1 MEEEKKEIVVEET
14 KAPETAAPAPQPEVK
29 VEVSEMNEEEIQLEK
44 ADAKYDAGNI
54 QVLEGL
60 EAVRKRPGMYI
71 GTTSKAGLHHLVW
84 EIVDNSI
91 DEALAGYCTKVDVS
105 INPGNTI
112 TVVDDGRGIPID
124 IVAKSGLSGVETV
137 YTILHAGGKFG
148 EGGGYKVSGGL
159 HGVGASVVNALSEW
173 CEVTV
178 RKDGGIYFIRFEN
191 GGHATERL
199 KKIGSYS
206 DGSNGTSVT
215 FKPDPTIFQDT
226 TEYDY
231 EVIRDRMR
239 QVAYLNRGITISV
252 HDLREADVAN
262 QKHESFCYKGGI
274 KEYVLFINANKTKIH
289 DEVIYCEGS
298 VPITLASGATAHV
311 YAEIAM
317 QYDDGYSQNIYSF
330 CNNVHTHE
338 GGMHETGFR
347 DAMRRTVNNYAR
359 QYKFLKEGED
369 DLTYE
374 DIVEGLTCVISVKHP
389 NPQFEGQTKT
399 KLGNSE
405 VRKIVSGIVGEQ
417 LNRFFLED
425 PALAKVILEKILM
438 AANARLAARKAR
450 EEVRRKGSLE
460 FTTLPGKLADCSS
473 KNPEICELY
482 IVEGNSAGG
491 SAKNGRN
498 RETQA
503 ILPLRGKI
511 LNVEKAQAKRIWA
524 NAEIGNM
531 VTAIGGGIDPEFDV
545 TKIRYHKIVIMTDAD
560 VDGSHI
566 RILLLTFFYR
576 FMRPLIEGGYIYIAQ
591 PPLYKVEYRG
601 KPYYAYNDDQL
612 EVIKKKLNLK
622 AGYPFQRYKGLGEM
636 DAEQLFETTMDPEN
650 RKMLRVTL
658 EDAIK
663 AEQIF
668 TDLMGDNVD
677 PRKSFIHENAKFV
690 KNLDI

>member
-1 MEEEKKEIVVEET
+1 MEEEKKEVVVEEQKT
-14 KAPETAAPAPQPEVK
+14 PEAAPAPEVK
-29 VEVSEMNEEEIQLEK
+29 VSEMNEEEVQLEK
-44 ADAKYDAGNI
+44 ADAKYDAENI

-71 GTTSKAGLHHLVW
+71 GTTSSAGLHHLVW
-84 EIVDNSI
+84 EIVDNAI
-91 DEALAGYCTKVDVS
+91 DEALAGYCTEVKVT
-105 INPGNTI
+105 INPGDTI
-112 TVVDDGRGIPID
+112 TVVDNGRGIPVD
-124 IVAKSGLSGVETV
+124 VVKKSGLTGVETV
-137 YTILHAGGKFG
+137 YTVLHAGGKFG

-178 RKDGGIYFIRFEN
+178 HKDGGIYYIKFVN
-191 GGHATERL
+191 GGKIVEHL
-199 KKIGSYS
+199 KRIG
-206 DGSNGTSVT
+206 DCDPKANGTTVT
-215 FKPDPTIFQDT
+215 FKPDPIIFTDT
-226 TEYDY
+226 THYDY
-231 EVIRDRMR
+231 ETIRDRMR
-239 QVAYLNRGITISV
+239 QVAYLNRGIKIIVEDTRNPEV
-252 HDLREADVAN
+252 VRE
-262 QKHESFCYKGGI
+262 EFCYKGGI
-274 KEYVLFINANKTKIH
+274 KEYVLFINNHKTKLF
-289 DEVIYCEGS
+289 DEVIYCEGTA
-298 VPITLASGATAHV
+298 PITLASGNEAHV

-317 QYDDGYSQNIYSF
+317 QYDDGYSSNIFSF

-347 DAMRRTVNNYAR
+347 DAMRRIVNNYAR
-359 QYKFLKEGED
+359 QNKFLKDGED
-369 DLTYE
+369 DLTYD
-374 DIVEGLTCVISVKHP
+374 DITEGLTCVISVKHP

-405 VRKIVSGIVGEQ
+405 VRKIVSQIVGDQ

-425 PALAKVILEKILM
+425 PKLARTIMEKIIG

-450 EEVRRKGSLE
+450 EEARRKGGLDL
-460 FTTLPGKLADCSS
+460 TTLPGKLADCSS
-473 KNPEICELY
+473 KKPEECELY

-511 LNVEKAQAKRIWA
+511 LNVEKAQAKRIFA

-531 VTAIGGGIDPEFDV
+531 ITAIGGGIDPEFDV
-545 TKIRYHKIVIMTDAD
+545 SKIRYHKIVIMTDAD

-576 FMRPLIEGGYIYIAQ
+576 FMRPLINEGYVYIAQ
-591 PPLYKVEYRG
+591 PPLYKVEYHG
-601 KPYYAYNDDQL
+601 KQYYAYNDEQL
-612 EVIKKKLNLK
+612 EIIKNKLKLK
-622 AGYPFQRYKGLGEM
+622 PGYPFQRYKGLGEM
-636 DAEQLFETTMDPEN
+636 DAEQLWETTMDPAN
-650 RKMLRVTL
+650 RKMIRVTL
-658 EDAIK
+658 NDAIA

-677 PRKSFIHENAKFV
+677 PRKEFIHANAKFV
-690 KNLDI
+690 KNLDV

>member
-1 MEEEKKEIVVEET
+1 MEEEKKEVVEET
-14 KAPETAAPAPQPEVK
+14 KAPETAPIPEVN
-29 VEVSEMNEEEIQLEK
+29 VSEMNEEEVQLEK

-71 GTTSKAGLHHLVW
+71 GTTSSAGLHHLVW
-84 EIVDNSI
+84 EIVDNAI
-91 DEALAGYCTKVDVS
+91 DEALAGYCTEVKVT
-105 INPGNTI
+105 INPGDTI
-112 TVVDDGRGIPID
+112 TVVDNGRGIPVD
-124 IVAKSGLSGVETV
+124 VVKKSGLSGVETV
-137 YTILHAGGKFG
+137 YTVLHAGGKFG

-178 RKDGGIYFIRFEN
+178 HKDGGVYYIKFVN
-191 GGHATERL
+191 GGKIVEHL
-199 KKIGSYS
+199 KKIGTC
-206 DGSNGTSVT
+206 DPKANGTTVT
-215 FKPDPTIFQDT
+215 FKPDAQIFTDT
-226 TEYDY
+226 TVYDY
-231 EVIRDRMR
+231 TIIRDRMR
-239 QVAYLNRGITISV
+239 QVAYLNRGIKIIVEDARTPEKI
-252 HDLREADVAN
+252 
-262 QKHESFCYKGGI
+262 HEEFCYKGGI
-274 KEYVLFINANKTKIH
+274 KEYVLFINNHKTRLF
-289 DEVIYCEGS
+289 DEVIYCEGTA
-298 VPITLASGATAHV
+298 PITLASGSEAHV

-317 QYDDGYSQNIYSF
+317 QYDDGYSSNVYSF

-347 DAMRRTVNNYAR
+347 DAIRRVVNAYAR
-359 QYKFLKEGED
+359 QNKFLKDSED
-369 DLTYE
+369 DLTVD
-374 DIVEGLTCVISVKHP
+374 DITEGLTCVISVKHP

-405 VRKIVSGIVGEQ
+405 VRKIVSQIVGDQ
-417 LNRFFLED
+417 LNRFLLED
-425 PALAKVILEKILM
+425 PRLARIIMEKIVT

-450 EEVRRKGSLE
+450 EEIRRKGGLE
-460 FTTLPGKLADCSS
+460 LNTLPGKLADCSS
-473 KNPEICELY
+473 KKPEECELY

-511 LNVEKAQAKRIWA
+511 LNVEKAQAKRIFA

-531 VTAIGGGIDPEFDV
+531 ITAIGGGIDPEFD
-545 TKIRYHKIVIMTDAD
+545 TSKIRYHKIVIMTDAD

-576 FMRPLIEGGYIYIAQ
+576 FMRPLITEGYVYIAQ
-591 PPLYKVEYRG
+591 PPLYKVEYHG
-601 KPYYAYNDDQL
+601 KQYYAYNDDQL
-612 EVIKKKLNLK
+612 ETIKQKLKLK
-622 AGYPFQRYKGLGEM
+622 PGYPFQRYKGLGEM
-636 DAEQLFETTMDPEN
+636 DAEQLWETTMDPSN
-650 RKMLRVTL
+650 RKMIRVTL
-658 EDAIK
+658 NDAIA

-677 PRKSFIHENAKFV
+677 PRKEFIHANAKFV

>member
-1 MEEEKKEIVVEET
+1 MEENEKKEVVQET
-14 KAPETAAPAPQPEVK
+14 TPAPAPQPVEVT
-29 VEVSEMNEEEIQLEK
+29 VSEMNEEEVQLEK
-44 ADAKYDAGNI
+44 ADANYTATNI

-71 GTTSKAGLHHLVW
+71 GTTSAAGLHHLVW

-91 DEALAGYCTKVDVS
+91 DEALAGYCTEVS
-105 INPGNTI
+105 VTINPGDTI
-112 TVVDDGRGIPID
+112 TVVDNGRGIPVD
-124 IVAKSGLSGVETV
+124 VVKKSGLSGVETV
-137 YTILHAGGKFG
+137 YTVLHAGGKFG

-178 RKDGGIYFIRFEN
+178 NKDGGVYYIKFEN
-191 GGHATERL
+191 GGHIKNHL
-199 KKIGSYS
+199 KRIG
-206 DGSNGTSVT
+206 DCEKGQNGTKVT
-215 FKPDPTIFQDT
+215 FKPDPLIFTDT
-226 TEYDY
+226 TVYQY
-231 EVIRDRMR
+231 ETIRDRMR
-239 QVAYLNRGITISV
+239 QVAYLNRGIKINV
-252 HDLREADVAN
+252 ADERVTPAIR
-262 QKHESFCYKGGI
+262 ESFCYKGGI
-274 KEYVLFINANKTKIH
+274 KEYVLFINANKTKLF

-298 VPITLASGATAHV
+298 VPIELASGATAHV

-317 QYDDGYSQNIYSF
+317 QYDDGYSNNVYSF

-347 DAMRRTVNNYAR
+347 DAMRRVVNAYAR
-359 QYKFLKEGED
+359 DNKFLKEGED
-369 DLTYE
+369 DLTYD
-374 DIVEGLTCVISVKHP
+374 DITEGLTCVISVKHP

-405 VRKIVSGIVGEQ
+405 VRKIVSGIVGDQ
-417 LNRFFLED
+417 FNRFLMED
-425 PALAKVILEKILM
+425 PKLARTIMEKILT
-438 AANARLAARKAR
+438 AANARMAARKAR
-450 EEVRRKGSLE
+450 EEIRRKGSLE
-460 FTTLPGKLADCSS
+460 LTTLPGKLADCSS
-473 KNPEICELY
+473 KKPEECELY

-511 LNVEKAQAKRIWA
+511 LNVEKAQAKKIFA

-531 VTAIGGGIDPEFDV
+531 ITAIGGGIDPEFDV
-545 TKIRYHKIVIMTDAD
+545 SKIRYHKIVIMTDAD

-576 FMRPLIEGGYIYIAQ
+576 FMRPLITEGYIYIAQ
-591 PPLYKVEYRG
+591 PPLYKVDYHG
-601 KPYYAYNDDQL
+601 KQYYAYSDEQL
-612 EVIKKKLNLK
+612 ETIKKKLNLK
-622 AGYPFQRYKGLGEM
+622 PGYPFQRYKGLGEM
-636 DAEQLFETTMDPEN
+636 DAEQLWETTMDPEN

-658 EDAIK
+658 EDGIK

-677 PRKSFIHENAKFV
+677 PRKEFIHANAKFV

>member
-1 MEEEKKEIVVEET
+1 MEEEEKKVVEEEQKT
-14 KAPETAAPAPQPEVK
+14 PETAPIPEVN
-29 VEVSEMNEEEIQLEK
+29 VSEMNEEEVQLEK
-44 ADAKYDAGNI
+44 ADAKYDAENI

-71 GTTSKAGLHHLVW
+71 GTTSSAGLHHLVW
-84 EIVDNSI
+84 EIVDNAI
-91 DEALAGYCTKVDVS
+91 DEALAGYCTEVKVT
-105 INPGNTI
+105 INPGDTI
-112 TVVDDGRGIPID
+112 TVVDNGRGIPVD
-124 IVAKSGLSGVETV
+124 VVKKSGLSGVETV
-137 YTILHAGGKFG
+137 YTVLHAGGKFG

-178 RKDGGIYFIRFEN
+178 HKDGGIYYIKFQN
-191 GGHATERL
+191 GGKIVDHL
-199 KKIGSYS
+199 KKIGTC
-206 DGSNGTSVT
+206 DPEKNGTTVT
-215 FKPDPTIFQDT
+215 FKPDGTIFTDT
-226 TEYDY
+226 THYDY
-231 EVIRDRMR
+231 ETIRDRMR
-239 QVAYLNRGITISV
+239 QVAYLNRGIKITV
-252 HDLREADVAN
+252 EDAREPEVVR
-262 QKHESFCYKGGI
+262 EEFCYKGGI
-274 KEYVLFINANKTKIH
+274 KEYVLFINNHKTKLF
-289 DEVIYCEGS
+289 DDVIYCEGTA
-298 VPITLASGATAHV
+298 PITLASGNEAHV

-317 QYDDGYSQNIYSF
+317 QYDDGYSSNIFSF

-347 DAMRRTVNNYAR
+347 DAMRRIVNNYAR
-359 QYKFLKEGED
+359 EYKFLKEGED
-369 DLTYE
+369 DLTYD
-374 DIVEGLTCVISVKHP
+374 DITEGLTCVISVKHP

-405 VRKIVSGIVGEQ
+405 VRRIVSQIVGDQ

-425 PALAKVILEKILM
+425 PKLARTIMEKIIG

-450 EEVRRKGSLE
+450 EEARRKGGLDL
-460 FTTLPGKLADCSS
+460 TTLPGKLADCSS
-473 KNPEICELY
+473 KKPEECELY

-511 LNVEKAQAKRIWA
+511 LNVEKAQAKRIFA

-531 VTAIGGGIDPEFDV
+531 ITAIGGGIDPEFDV
-545 TKIRYHKIVIMTDAD
+545 SKIRYHKIVIMTDAD

-576 FMRPLIEGGYIYIAQ
+576 FMRPLITEGYIYIAQ
-591 PPLYKVEYRG
+591 PPLYKVEYHG
-601 KPYYAYNDDQL
+601 KQYYAYNDDQL
-612 EVIKKKLNLK
+612 ENIKEKLKLK
-622 AGYPFQRYKGLGEM
+622 PGYPFQRYKGLGEM
-636 DAEQLFETTMDPEN
+636 DAEQLWETTMDPAN
-650 RKMLRVTL
+650 RKMIRVTL
-658 EDAIK
+658 TDAIA

-677 PRKSFIHENAKFV
+677 PRKEFSHANAKFV

>member
-1 MEEEKKEIVVEET
+1 MEEERKDVVVESASTET
-14 KAPETAAPAPQPEVK
+14 TTEVK
-29 VEVSEMNEEEIQLEK
+29 PEPVVNVTVSEMNKEEVLLEK

-71 GTTSKAGLHHLVW
+71 GTTSSAGLHHLVW
-84 EIVDNSI
+84 EIVDNAI
-91 DEALAGYCTKVDVS
+91 DEALAGYCTEVS
-105 INPGNTI
+105 VTINTGNTI
-112 TVVDDGRGIPID
+112 TVVDNGRGIPVD
-124 IVAKSGLSGVETV
+124 VVKKSGLSGVETV
-137 YTILHAGGKFG
+137 YTVLHAGGKFG

-173 CEVTV
+173 CEVYV
-178 RKDGGIYFIRFEN
+178 KKDGGIYYIKFVNGGKIVEHLKKVGTCNPTEN
-191 GGHATERL
+191 GT
-199 KKIGSYS
+199 K
-206 DGSNGTSVT
+206 VT
-215 FKPDPTIFQDT
+215 FKPDPTIFTDT
-226 TEYDY
+226 TEYSYDI
-231 EVIRDRMR
+231 IRDRMR
-239 QVAYLNRGITISV
+239 QVAYLNRGIRIIV
-252 HDLREADVAN
+252 KDEREG
-262 QKHESFCYKGGI
+262 HEPRKEEFCFKGGI
-274 KEYVLFINANKTKIH
+274 KEYVLFINHNKTKLF
-289 DEVIYCEGS
+289 DEVLYCEGS
-298 VPITLASGATAHV
+298 VPITLDSGSTAHV

-317 QYDDGYSQNIYSF
+317 QYDDGYSSNIYSF

-347 DAMRRTVNNYAR
+347 DAMRRIVNNYAR
-359 QYKFLKEGED
+359 EYKFLKDGED

-374 DIVEGLTCVISVKHP
+374 DITEGLTCVISVKHP

-405 VRKIVSGIVGEQ
+405 VRKIVSSIVGEQ

-425 PALAKVILEKILM
+425 PKLARTIMEKIVM
-438 AANARLAARKAR
+438 AANARMAARKAR
-450 EEVRRKGSLE
+450 EDIRRKGGLE
-460 FTTLPGKLADCSS
+460 LNTLPGKLADCSS
-473 KNPEICELY
+473 KNPAECELY

-511 LNVEKAQAKRIWA
+511 LNVEKAQAKRIFA

-531 VTAIGGGIDPEFDV
+531 ITAIGGGIDPEFDV
-545 TKIRYHKIVIMTDAD
+545 SKIRYHKIVIMTDAD

-576 FMRPLIEGGYIYIAQ
+576 FMRPLINEGYIYIAQ
-591 PPLYKVEYRG
+591 PPLYKVEYHG
-601 KPYYAYNDDQL
+601 KQYYAYSDPQL
-612 EVIKKKLNLK
+612 DNIKKKLNLK
-622 AGYPFQRYKGLGEM
+622 PGYPFQRYKGLGEM
-636 DAEQLFETTMDPEN
+636 DAEQLWETTMDPVN
-650 RKMLRVTL
+650 RRMLRVTL

-677 PRKSFIHENAKFV
+677 PRKEFIHENAKFV